1 MQAIYPY
8 AQIIHLICAIIFVG
22 FLFFDVVIFGIAKR
36 YMPSEVAKSAKMAIS
51 KTVIKIMPIC
61 VFLLIITGGMMMS
74 SWVNSDIGYFG
85 TNLQKLFMLKVFL
98 GLMLFLIVL
107 VTLTCK
113 FILKRPAPFGD
124 IHKYVLCV
132 AFVIVLIAKI
142 MFLV

>member
-8 AQIIHLICAIIFVG
+8 AQIIHLFCAIIFAG

-36 YMPSEVAKSAKMAIS
+36 YMPPEVAKSAKMAIS

-74 SWVNSDIGYFG
+74 NWVNSDIGYFG
-85 TNLQKLFMLKVFL
+85 TNLQKLFMLKVLL
-98 GLMLFLIVL
+98 GLTLFLIVL
-107 VTLTCK
+107 ITLICK

-124 IHKYVLCV
+124 IHKYVLCA
-132 AFVIVLIAKI
+132 AFVIILIAKV